1 MDKRRNNILIWL
13 TAWASLLLLVLYSPL
28 GSPDLFKQNSYYY
41 ASANEGRS
49 SYDAKISNGAEFS
62 SIGKDS
68 RSTVVPTYSVTN
80 KNKASSY
87 SINNGSSKSKMG
99 NHVQQLPSNP
109 PITKDSKSSS
119 VGGNDGFGGGLAGLG
134 NGSNS
139 STKNSNSGLISMSSD
154 FSLMADNDI
163 TKQGGGLDNPLG
175 TTDPG
180 GDPTGPVIPI
190 PDGWGFLLA
199 LALAYGVIKRSFFMQ
214 N

>member
-41 ASANEGRS
+41 ASTNEGRS
-49 SYDAKISNGAEFS
+49 PYEAKISNGAEFS

-68 RSTVVPTYSVTN
+68 RSTSVPTYSITN
-80 KNKASSY
+80 KNRTSGY
-87 SINNGSSKSKMG
+87 SMNSAESESKNG
-99 NHVQQLPSNP
+99 NYAQPLPSST
-109 PITKDSKSSS
+109 PITKDTKKS
-119 VGGNDGFGGGLAGLG
+119 VGGNGGFGGGLAGLG

-139 STKNSNSGLISMSSD
+139 STNLSNSGLISMSTD
-154 FSLMADNDI
+154 LSLAAENDV

-199 LALAYGVIKRSFFMQ
+199 LALAYGVIKRSFFMK